1 MDSKR
6 VNEENE
12 ENEENMKTHQQI
24 LHASRWRALAL
35 SVHAFALAAL
45 AQSPLPDSFN
55 PGADNNVRSLAVQAD
70 GKILVGGGF
79 TTLAGQS
86 ATNIDIGRLSAD
98 GTLDPS
104 FNLGYSAHY
113 GGAVYSLAV
122 QADGKILVGGNF
134 TTLGG
139 QSRTHI
145 GRLNADGS
153 LDTSFDPGAGE
164 PFYQVHSLALQAD
177 GKILVGGMFNT
188 LGGQSRN
195 NLGRLNNTGP
205 ATQSLTFDGS
215 TLNWMRGGTSPEV
228 WRTTF
233 EFSPDG
239 GNSWTDLG
247 AGNRIPGGWQVAGLA
262 LPTSSTFRARGYA
275 VASGWFVETIIGSH
289 LNVVNSNSDGPGS
302 LRQAILDAN
311 ALPGFNSI
319 DFAPSAYGT
328 ITLTSDELLIT
339 DDLLINGP
347 GATNMVVDG
356 NHASRVFHIGPGTT
370 VTIAGLTIANARAF
384 GVFPANEGGGIYNER
399 ASLTVSNCT
408 LSGNSADAAG
418 GIFNDHGSLAIA
430 NSTLSSNSAVAG
442 SGGGIWNTGGTL
454 TVSNS
459 TLSGNSAVTG
469 GGAIYN
475 DGSFGGSG
483 SLQIANSTVSGSSAG
498 NSRGGSIFSDAS
510 FGSASVEIGSTILNA
525 GASGGN
531 IFNDSGT
538 VTSLGYNL
546 SSDDGGGLLNGTAD
560 QINTDPKLGPLQD
573 NGGPTF
579 THAPACNSPAIDH
592 GKNFSASATDQRGVG
607 FARTFD
613 GVRAPNAP
621 GGDGTDIGAIELQE
635 ICDRPPVADASAT
648 VLLLIS
654 ANGTN
659 ATVILD
665 GSRSSDPD
673 GDPLQYAWSEA
684 GSRLASGVVAVTVL
698 PVGAHSIL
706 LVVND
711 GLLTDTNAIS
721 VEVITTAQ
729 AVDQLVAS
737 VNSDVSRSAPLRAT
751 LAAAIASIDR
761 SNPTAAIN
769 QLGAFQN
776 QVSAQVAPLDAALA
790 GTFIQAAQQAIDT
803 LSGGN
808 ANPGGH
814 PQSLFTSMTRQ
825 LSGPARLHFTGE
837 PGRRYIIEAST
848 NQADWEMIGVA
859 AGEADGSF
867 VFEDAQSARLPRRFY
882 RIVAP

>member
-1 MDSKR
+1 M
-6 VNEENE
+6 
-12 ENEENMKTHQQI
+12 
-24 LHASRWRALAL
+24 
-35 SVHAFALAAL
+35 
-45 AQSPLPDSFN
+45 
-55 PGADNNVRSLAVQAD
+55 AVQAD
-70 GKILVGGGF
+70 GKILVVGGF
-79 TTLAGQS
+79 TTLGGQS
-86 ATNIDIGRLSAD
+86 RKNIGRLNADGTLDTSFNPGAGGATYPYVSSLALQADGKILVAGGFTTLGGQSRNYLGRLNAD

-104 FNLGYSAHY
+104 FNPG
-113 GGAVYSLAV
+113 
-122 QADGKILVGGNF
+122 ADGGVN
-134 TTLGG
+134 
-139 QSRTHI
+139 
-145 GRLNADGS
+145 
-153 LDTSFDPGAGE
+153 
-164 PFYQVHSLALQAD
+164 SLALQAD
-177 GKILVGGMFNT
+177 GKILVGGQFST
-188 LGGQSRN
+188 LDGQSRAN
-195 NLGRLNNTGP
+195 IGRLNNTEP
-205 ATQSLTFDGS
+205 ATQRLTFDGS
-215 TLNWMRGGTSPEV
+215 TLTWMRGGTSPEV

-233 EFSPDG
+233 EFSPNG
-239 GNSWTDLG
+239 GPVWTDLG
-247 AGNRIPGGWQVAGLA
+247 AGSRIPGGWQLTGHA
-262 LPTSSTFRARGYA
+262 LPTYSTFRARGYA
-275 VASGWFVETIIGSH
+275 VGGSDNASSWFVETIIGSH
-289 LNVVNSNSDGPGS
+289 LRVVNSNSDGPGS

-311 ALPGFNSI
+311 ALPGVNSI

-328 ITLTSDELLIT
+328 IALTSGELFIT

-347 GATNMVVDG
+347 GATNVVVDG

-384 GVFPANEGGGIYNER
+384 GVFPSNEGGGIYNDR
-399 ASLTVSNCT
+399 ASLTVSNCI

-430 NSTLSSNSAVAG
+430 DSTLSSNSALAG
-442 SGGGIWNTGGTL
+442 SGGGILNHAEGGSA
-454 TVSNS
+454 TVTVMNS
-459 TLSGNSAVTG
+459 TLSGNSAIASG
-469 GGAIYN
+469 GGGIFNNGYQGRASVGIV
-475 DGSFGGSG
+475 
-483 SLQIANSTVSGSSAG
+483 NSTLSGNSAG
-498 NSRGGSIFSDAS
+498 IGGGIWNNGNS
-510 FGSASVEIGSTILNA
+510 GSASVEIGSTILNA
-525 GASGGN
+525 GASGVN

-546 SSDDGGGLLNGTAD
+546 SSDDGGGLISGTGD

-613 GVRAPNAP
+613 GVIVPNAP
-621 GGDGTDIGAIELQE
+621 GSDGTDVGAIELQKA
-635 ICDRPPVADASAT
+635 CDHPPVADASAT

-659 ATVILD
+659 ANVILD

-684 GSRLASGVVAVTVL
+684 GSPLASGVVAVTVL
-698 PVGAHSIL
+698 PVDAHSIL

-711 GLLTDTNAIS
+711 GLLMDTNAIS

-751 LAAAIASIDR
+751 LSAAIASIDR

-769 QLGAFQN
+769 QLQAFQN

-803 LSGGN
+803 LSSGN
-808 ANPGGH
+808 TNPGGH
-814 PQSLFTSMTRQ
+814 LQSRFTSLTRQ
-825 LSGPARLHFTGE
+825 LSKPARLHFTGA
-837 PGRRYIIEAST
+837 PGRLYIIEAST
-848 NQADWEMIGVA
+848 NLADWEMIGVA
-859 AGEADGSF
+859 AGEPDGSF
-867 VFEDAQSARLPRRFY
+867 AFEDAQSARLPGRFY